1 MVFNTR
7 IFLECTIFS
16 KLGLGLGFE
25 NRREIKGKK
34 MADVEESEDS
44 VYSIYRQP
52 DCIKSLFN
60 EEVSL
65 SLKRKRGS
73 RGGKKKA
80 KGSKQPKLI

>member
-1 MVFNTR
+1 MDAE
-7 IFLECTIFS
+7 FLPSFFLPLQLSLSGSLFS
-16 KLGLGLGFE
+16 VPEGWVL
-25 NRREIKGKK
+25 N
-34 MADVEESEDS
+34 VEESEDS